1 MVLNQKIPERKN
13 WSQSI
18 HYNGSKPKNY
28 WKEKIDIAN
37 TIMVLNQ
44 KIPER
49 KNWSQNIYYNGSKPE
64 NTRKRN
70 WSKSIHYNG
79 SKPENT
85 RKEKIGHKAYTIMVP
100 NQKIPERKKFVT
112 EHTL

>member
-18 HYNGSKPKNY
+18 HFNGSKPKKY
-28 WKEKIDIAN
+28 LKEKVGHRAC

-49 KNWSQNIYYNGSKPE
+49 KN
-64 NTRKRN
+64 
-70 WSKSIHYNG
+70 
-79 SKPENT
+79 
-85 RKEKIGHKAYTIMVP
+85 
-100 NQKIPERKKFVT
+100 
-112 EHTL
+112 

>member
-1 MVLNQKIPERKN
+1 MVLNQ
-13 WSQSI
+13 
-18 HYNGSKPKNY
+18 KNY